1 MHRQCELQQDNMH
14 RQCEFQQDKNA

>member
-14 RQCEFQQDKNA
+14 RQSEFQQDKNA